1 MSTEEKGRDMNRFS
15 KVAKAAAMIAALT
28 LSMSGCGASSNGS
41 GSKSSQDSYDKT
53 AIITTNGSEP
63 LNPLTP
69 VQSVESGGAKVA
81 TQLFAGLVTY
91 SSDGKPVLDAAES
104 ITPNDDSTEW
114 TVKLKSGWT
123 FTNGEKMTS
132 DSFIDSWN
140 YAAKLSNGLQA
151 ASYFS
156 NIQGYSDSKDSDL
169 TGVKKVDDLTFTV
182 ALNKPESDFLMRL
195 GYVAFAPMPSVAF
208 DDMKAYGEHPIGNG
222 PYKMASDSAWHHDQ
236 KIELVANPD
245 YKGVRQP
252 KNGGIT
258 FNLYTSL
265 NSAYADVQS
274 DNLDIL
280 DTLPDSAIKSAD
292 TAFKG
297 RNVNQ
302 AAAIFQ
308 SISIPYYLEHWSG
321 EEGTL
326 RRQAISY
333 AINRG
338 TIIQKIFNGTRTPA
352 TDFSSPV
359 VDGYSKS
366 LEGSD
371 VLSYNADKAKELW
384 AQANAI
390 SDYGDNTFYIAY
402 NADGSHKAWVD
413 AVCNS
418 IKNTL
423 GINAEG
429 DPYPTFS
436 ASLEDR
442 LGAKLKGAT
451 RAGWQADWPSLFNF
465 LNENYRTGA
474 SSDLEGYSNSEFDK
488 LIDEGAAST
497 SSEDA
502 IKKFQQAE
510 EILLKDLPSVP
521 LWYQNVNGVWSTKVS
536 NVNFGWD
543 SVPIYYEVTKS
554 K

>member
-1 MSTEEKGRDMNRFS
+1 MNRFS

-63 LNPLTP
+63 LNPLAP

-222 PYKMASDSAWHHDQ
+222 PYKLDSWQHDHSI
-236 KIELVANPD
+236 KLVPNPEYD
-245 YKGVRQP
+245 GPRKAKNAGV
-252 KNGGIT
+252 T
-258 FNLYTSL
+258 YTLYTNL
-265 NSAYADVQS
+265 DSAYADLVAG
-274 DNLDIL
+274 NLDVL
-280 DTLPDSAIKSAD
+280 D
-292 TAFKG
+292 
-297 RNVNQ
+297 
-302 AAAIFQ
+302 
-308 SISIPYYLEHWSG
+308 SIPSSALVTYRGEKAIQPFSKAGPGFKSFTIPQNLKHFTG
-321 EEGTL
+321 EEGRL
-326 RRQAISY
+326 RRAAISM
-333 AINRG
+333 AINRNNIVEKVLRG
-338 TIIQKIFNGTRTPA
+338 AATAA
-352 TDFSSPV
+352 TDFTAPV
-359 VDGYSKS
+359 IAGYAKDLDKDGVLGYS
-366 LEGSD
+366 
-371 VLSYNADKAKELW
+371 ADQAKQLW
-384 AQANAI
+384 AQADAI
-390 SDYGDNTFYIAY
+390 NPWDGTFRLAY
-402 NADGSHKAWVD
+402 STDSGSKQWVD
-413 AVCNS
+413 AIVNS
-418 IKNTL
+418 IKNVL
-423 GINAEG
+423 GIDAQS
-429 DPYPTFS
+429 YPFPTQKDFS
-436 ASLEDR
+436 GAVHDR
-442 LGAKLKGAT
+442 TIDAAFVQGL
-451 RAGWQADWPSLFNF
+451 Q
-465 LNENYRTGA
+465 
-474 SSDLEGYSNSEFDK
+474 SDYPHPEGYLVQAYDSSAADGKGLNNGDYKSGEFDA
-488 LIDEGAAST
+488 LIDQAARQTTLDGAV
-497 SSEDA
+497 EYYH
-502 IKKFQQAE
+502 QAE
-510 EILLKDLPSVP
+510 QVLLKDLPVIP
-521 LWYQNVNGVWSTKVS
+521 LWYGNVTAAAGKQVKNVSFNYMGLPEYQNLTK
-536 NVNFGWD
+536 
-543 SVPIYYEVTKS
+543 
-554 K
+554 

>member
-1 MSTEEKGRDMNRFS
+1 MNRIS
-15 KVAKAAAMIAALT
+15 KAARATALIAALT
-28 LSMSGCGASSNGS
+28 LAMSGCGASSS
-41 GSKSSQDSYDKT
+41 GTDKATASSDYDKT

-69 VQSVESGGAKVA
+69 MQSVESGGAKVA
-81 TQLFAGLVTY
+81 TQLFAGIVTY
-91 SSDGKPVLDAAES
+91 DKDGKPVLDAAES
-104 ITPNDDSTEW
+104 VTPNNDSTVW
-114 TVKLKSGWT
+114 TIKLKDGWT

-132 DSFIDSWN
+132 DSFINAWN
-140 YAAKLSNGLQA
+140 YTAKLSNGLQA

-156 NIQGYSDSKDSDL
+156 NIKGYSDSSDSDL
-169 TGVKKVDDLTFTV
+169 TGLEKKDDLTFTV
-182 ALNKPESDFLMRL
+182 TLNKPESDFLMRL
-195 GYVAFAPMPSVAF
+195 GYVAFAPVPSVAF
-208 DDMKAYGEHPIGNG
+208 KDMKAFGEHPIGNG
-222 PYKMASDSAWHHDQ
+222 PYKMASDDAWHHDS

-274 DNLDIL
+274 DNLDVL
-280 DTLPDSAIKSAD
+280 DTIPDSAITSVTKD
-292 TAFKG
+292 FPD

-302 AAAIFQ
+302 PAAIFQ
-308 SISIPYYLEHWSG
+308 SISIPYYLKHWSG

-326 RRQAISY
+326 RRKAISY
-333 AINRG
+333 AINRD
-338 TIIQKIFNGTRTPA
+338 TIVKKIFNSTRTAA
-352 TDFSSPV
+352 TDFSSPS
-359 VDGYSKS
+359 VDGYSKN
-366 LEGSD
+366 LKGSE
-371 VLSYNADKAKELW
+371 VLTYNKEKAQELW
-384 AQANAI
+384 KQANEI
-390 SDYGDNTFYIAY
+390 SDYGDETFYIAY
-402 NADGSHKAWVD
+402 NSDGGHKIWVD

-423 GINAEG
+423 GIKAEG
-429 DPYPTFS
+429 NPYPTFS

-442 LGAKLKGAT
+442 LNNKLKGAI

-474 SSDLEGYSNSEFDK
+474 SSDLEGYSNEKFDK
-488 LIDEGAAST
+488 LVDEGAAST

-510 EILLKDLPSVP
+510 EILLEDLPAVP
-521 LWYQNVNGVWSTKVS
+521 LWYQNVDGVWGSKVS
-536 NVNFGWD
+536 NVIFGWD
-543 SVPIYYEVTKS
+543 SMPLYYQITKQ

>member
-1 MSTEEKGRDMNRFS
+1 MNRIS
-15 KVAKAAAMIAALT
+15 KAARATALIAALT
-28 LSMSGCGASSNGS
+28 LAMSGCGASSS
-41 GSKSSQDSYDKT
+41 GTDKATSSSEYDKT

-69 VQSVESGGAKVA
+69 MQSVESGGAKVA

-91 SSDGKPVLDAAES
+91 DKDGKPILDAAES
-104 ITPNDDSTEW
+104 VTPNDDSTVW
-114 TVKLKSGWT
+114 TIKLKDGWT

-132 DSFIDSWN
+132 DSFINAWN

-156 NIQGYSDSKDSDL
+156 NIKGYSDSNDSDL
-169 TGVKKVDDLTFTV
+169 TGLEKKDDLTFTV
-182 ALNKPESDFLMRL
+182 TLNKPESDFLMRL
-195 GYVAFAPMPSVAF
+195 GYVAFAPVPSAAF
-208 DDMKAYGEHPIGNG
+208 KDMKSFGEHPIGNG
-222 PYKMASDSAWHHDQ
+222 PYKMASDDAWHHDS

-274 DNLDIL
+274 DNLDVL
-280 DTLPDSAIKSAD
+280 DTIPDSAITSVTKD
-292 TAFKG
+292 FPD

-302 AAAIFQ
+302 PAAIFQ
-308 SISIPYYLEHWSG
+308 SISIPYYLKHWSG
-321 EEGTL
+321 EEGAL
-326 RRQAISY
+326 RRKAISY
-333 AINRG
+333 AINRD
-338 TIIQKIFNGTRTPA
+338 TIVKKIFNGTRTAA
-352 TDFSSPV
+352 TDFSSPA
-359 VDGYSKS
+359 VDGYSKN
-366 LEGSD
+366 LNGSE
-371 VLSYNADKAKELW
+371 VLTYNKEKAQELW
-384 AQANAI
+384 KQANEI
-390 SDYGDNTFYIAY
+390 SDYGDETFYIAY
-402 NADGSHKAWVD
+402 NSDGGHKTWVD

-429 DPYPTFS
+429 NPYPTFS

-442 LGAKLKGAT
+442 LGNKLKGAI

-474 SSDLEGYSNSEFDK
+474 SSDLEGYSNEKFDK
-488 LIDEGAAST
+488 LVDEGAAST
-497 SSEDA
+497 SSEGA

-510 EILLKDLPSVP
+510 EILLEDLPAIP
-521 LWYQNVNGVWSTKVS
+521 LWYQNVDGVWSSKVN
-536 NVNFGWD
+536 NVIFGWD
-543 SVPIYYEVTKS
+543 STPLYYQITKQ

>member
-1 MSTEEKGRDMNRFS
+1 MVR
-15 KVAKAAAMIAALT
+15 
-28 LSMSGCGASSNGS
+28 
-41 GSKSSQDSYDKT
+41 
-53 AIITTNGSEP
+53 
-63 LNPLTP
+63 
-69 VQSVESGGAKVA
+69 
-81 TQLFAGLVTY
+81 
-91 SSDGKPVLDAAES
+91 SDGSLPHVELAVFVETLEVL
-104 ITPNDDSTEW
+104 
-114 TVKLKSGWT
+114 
-123 FTNGEKMTS
+123 
-132 DSFIDSWN
+132 
-140 YAAKLSNGLQA
+140 
-151 ASYFS
+151 
-156 NIQGYSDSKDSDL
+156 
-169 TGVKKVDDLTFTV
+169 V
-182 ALNKPESDFLMRL
+182 ADF
-195 GYVAFAPMPSVAF
+195 ACDFAPMPSVAF

-543 SVPIYYEVTKS
+543 SVPVYYAVTKS